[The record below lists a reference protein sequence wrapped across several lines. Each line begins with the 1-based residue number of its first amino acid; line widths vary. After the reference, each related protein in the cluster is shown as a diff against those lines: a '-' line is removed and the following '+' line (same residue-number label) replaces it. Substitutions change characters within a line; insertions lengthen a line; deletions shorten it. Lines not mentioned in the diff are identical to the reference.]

1 MYVYLSNILLRFLN
15 LQLKKHQK
23 FPVTIFLDF
32 RELQYTC
39 STLQNIANEICFIL
53 FLCSQ
58 KFVLRIEQKTNNMFP
73 LYTCIPYLLFKAF
86 TCDKWLFVDAF
97 PQFMLL

>member
-32 RELQYTC
+32 RELLYVVHHKIKQ
-39 STLQNIANEICFIL
+39 LMRHVL
-53 FLCSQ
+53 FSIDL
-58 KFVLRIEQKTNNMFP
+58 
-73 LYTCIPYLLFKAF
+73 
-86 TCDKWLFVDAF
+86 
-97 PQFMLL
+97 FMLSEILLENSTEN